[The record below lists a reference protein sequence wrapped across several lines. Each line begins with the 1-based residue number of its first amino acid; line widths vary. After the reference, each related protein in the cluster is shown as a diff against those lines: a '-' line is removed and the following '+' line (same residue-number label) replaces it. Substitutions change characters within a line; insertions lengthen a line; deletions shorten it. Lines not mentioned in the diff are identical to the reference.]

1 MIEIRASRRLENDSL
16 VDSQVSVAITG
27 DVLQFMDGFCFIF
40 LCLHICMF
48 QRTLEVLFLV
58 ENMVQWDVVSIT
70 QIGCTKNYYGL
81 VLRFCHKVS
90 DQGF

>member
-40 LCLHICMF
+40 RCLHICMF

-58 ENMVQWDVVSIT
+58 ENMVQWDVVYANWLYQKLLCST
-70 QIGCTKNYYGL
+70 QIL
-81 VLRFCHKVS
+81 S
-90 DQGF
+90 

>member
-1 MIEIRASRRLENDSL
+1 MIEIRALRWLENDSL

-70 QIGCTKNYYGL
+70 LIGCTKNYCGL
-81 VLRFCHKVS
+81 VLRFCHKLS